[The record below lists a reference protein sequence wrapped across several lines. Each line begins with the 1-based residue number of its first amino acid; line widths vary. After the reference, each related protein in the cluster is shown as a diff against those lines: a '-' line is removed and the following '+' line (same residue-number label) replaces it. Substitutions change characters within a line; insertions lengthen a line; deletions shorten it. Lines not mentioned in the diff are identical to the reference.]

1 MNKPDLKTELRE
13 AWNEFNQLIIKLT
26 PDFIYKIYQNKPFF
40 WLLLIFAIT
49 LEIVI
54 GFWIY
59 GHWIAPQSEKVK

>member
-26 PDFIYKIYQNKPFF
+26 PDFIYKIYKNKPVF

-59 GHWIAPQSEKVK
+59 GYWITPQSEIVK